1 MGQARI
7 PTEHDEQSA
16 LIAWARLSETAHPEL
31 RLLIAIPNGGAR
43 MAVTGARLKA
53 EGVRPGVP
61 DLFFAHPSRNG
72 YHGLWIEMKRA
83 GSGRVS
89 PEQRSFL
96 SDVRAAGY
104 CAVIA
109 YTWLEAARIICQYA
123 GWEEPA
129 L

>member
-1 MGQARI
+1 MRAQI
-7 PTEHDEQSA
+7 PTEHQEQVA
-16 LIAWARLSETAHPEL
+16 LVRWSRLSESAHPEL

-43 MAVTGARLKA
+43 STVTGARLKA

-61 DLFFAHPSRNG
+61 DLFFAHPSASG
-72 YHGLWIEMKRA
+72 HHGLWIEMKRA
-83 GSGRVS
+83 SSGRLS
-89 PEQRSFL
+89 PEQRAFL
-96 SDVRAAGY
+96 RDIRAAGY

-109 YTWLEAARIICQYA
+109 YTWIEAARIICQYA